1 MIVRAFAI
9 ATLLTLGASVA
20 FAQPSS
26 EDEERG
32 SAGATRHL
40 LAAMGLAPP
49 PKPVTVLSR
58 GDKGDDVVE
67 LQQAMRRHGI
77 PLRPDGHFG
86 AGTESALR
94 SFQRKQGL
102 EQTGQADAA
111 TWAALNGLVPGDRG
125 GPVADLQR
133 LINHQRRSLGQEE
146 LKVDANYGPGT
157 KTAVEELQRSLNRE
171 VTGRAD
177 EGLIE
182 ALQKAQERD
191 TRPVLR
197 PGDQGKHVERLQER
211 LNAHREAAGLA
222 KIHETGHFN
231 ERTATALET
240 FQRGYQIDE
249 SGESD
254 NATWAELEK
263 QPPTNVR
270 ARPMR
275 EGDNNDEVA
284 LFQDR
289 LNSYRRFRGK
299 SPLTIDGDFGPGTRR
314 AVEEFQREND
324 LPVTGRVDVDTV
336 AALEEATK
344 TTFDGTYPIRAQYP
358 AFSNEAK
365 QLFAAAARLI
375 GVPESWAYSNGLHQI
390 LFKESKGW
398 VGIPNYSYGRRK
410 TDHSAWASVHEELRR
425 GRIRARSSATGLGQL
440 LLSNVDKY
448 YPQGRA
454 GIGDPL
460 NEAAGMLAYIRD
472 RYRTPA
478 RAWAL
483 YGKRHEGY

>member
-1 MIVRAFAI
+1 MHVRAFAI
-9 ATLLTLGASVA
+9 ATLMTLSASAA
-20 FAQPSS
+20 FAQPS
-26 EDEERG
+26 EDEAR
-32 SAGATRHL
+32 STAGATRHL
-40 LAAMGLAPP
+40 LSAMGLAPAP
-49 PKPVTVLSR
+49 EPVAVLEF
-58 GDKGDDVVE
+58 GDQGDEVVE
-67 LQQAMRRHGI
+67 LQQALRRHGV

-86 AGTESALR
+86 RGTESALR
-94 SFQRKQGL
+94 SFQRKLGL

-125 GPVADLQR
+125 GQVADLQR

-146 LKVDANYGPGT
+146 LKVDANYGSGT
-157 KTAVEELQRSLNRE
+157 QDAVEELQRALNRP

-177 EGLIE
+177 QELID
-182 ALQKAQERD
+182 ALQQAQERD

-197 PGDQGKHVERLQER
+197 PGDRGDHVKRLQER

-222 KIHETGHFN
+222 KIHETGLFN
-231 ERTATALET
+231 ERTETALET
-240 FQRGYQIDE
+240 FQRGYQLE
-249 SGESD
+249 QSGQAD
-254 NATWAELEK
+254 DATWAELEK

-275 EGDNNDEVA
+275 EGDDNDEVA

-289 LNSYRRFRGK
+289 LNSYRRFRGD
-299 SPLTIDGDFGPGTRR
+299 SALAIDGDFGPGTRR
-314 AVEEFQREND
+314 AVEAFQREND
-324 LPVTGRVDVDTV
+324 LPVTGRVDVETV

-358 AFSNEAK
+358 AFSTEAK

-375 GVPESWAYSNGLHQI
+375 GVPESWAYSSGLHRI

-398 VGIPNYSYGRRK
+398 VGVPNYSYGRRK
-410 TDHSAWASVHEELRR
+410 TDKSAWASVHEELRR